1 MERSNIARRLQTFA
15 MAVMAT
21 LIGGLVWAQE
31 KAAQLDVDVDV
42 DMNKGT
48 DMSGNWMQNPL
59 IWVIGALV
67 LIILIALVARGG
79 NSK

>member
-1 MERSNIARRLQTFA
+1 MDRLNIARRLQTFA

-31 KAAQLDVDVDV
+31 KTAQLDVDV
-42 DMNKGT
+42 NKGT
-48 DMSGNWMQNPL
+48 DMSSNWMQNPL

>member
-1 MERSNIARRLQTFA
+1 MERSNIARSLQTFA

-31 KAAQLDVDVDV
+31 KAAQLDVD
-42 DMNKGT
+42 MNKGT
-48 DMSGNWMQNPL
+48 DMYGNWMQNPL